1 MTGPPARIERALRG
15 SILDGDDSR
24 QLQFEQLAL
33 VHLRALLRAAVRLAR
48 DVSIAEDL
56 VQEAML
62 RAWRHFDRFQP
73 GTNCKAW
80 LFRIMLNCWSTRHQ
94 QIRQEAIQFFPEQ
107 YAEKTADQRV
117 PSTRFSAEEI
127 QNSIDLLN
135 EDYRTVLI
143 LFAVEG
149 FSCKEIAEILSVPI
163 GTVMSRLSRARAIVK
178 DDLAKREARYMK
190 AKARQ

>member
-1 MTGPPARIERALRG
+1 
-15 SILDGDDSR
+15 
-24 QLQFEQLAL
+24 LQFEQLAL
-33 VHLRALLRAAVRLAR
+33 VHIRALLRAAVRLAR
-48 DVSIAEDL
+48 DVSVAEDL
-56 VQEAML
+56 VQDAML

-94 QIRQEAIQFFPEQ
+94 QVRQEAIQFFPEQ
-107 YAEKTADQRV
+107 YADSIAGERRAV
-117 PSTRFSAEEI
+117 TRFSTEEI
-127 QNSIDLLN
+127 QNAIDLLK

-149 FSCKEIAEILSVPI
+149 FSCKEIAGILGIPI
-163 GTVMSRLSRARAIVK
+163 GTVMSRLSRARSLVK

-190 AKARQ
+190 AKAKL

>member
-1 MTGPPARIERALRG
+1 MRG
-15 SILDGDDSR
+15 SILDGGDSR

-48 DVSIAEDL
+48 DVSVAEDL

-62 RAWRHFDRFQP
+62 RAWRHFDRFEP

-107 YAEKTADQRV
+107 YAERAADQRV
-117 PSTRFSAEEI
+117 PATRFSAEEI

-149 FSCKEIAEILSVPI
+149 FSCKEIAEILAIPI
-163 GTVMSRLSRARAIVK
+163 GTVMSRLSRARAMVK
-178 DDLAKREARYMK
+178 GDLAKREARYMK

>member
-1 MTGPPARIERALRG
+1 LRLRQLVPERG
-15 SILDGDDSR
+15 SILDGGDSR

-48 DVSIAEDL
+48 DASVAEDL

-107 YAEKTADQRV
+107 YADSIGSEQA
-117 PSTRFSAEEI
+117 PATRFTAEEI

-149 FSCKEIAEILSVPI
+149 FSCKEIAEILGVPI
-163 GTVMSRLSRARAIVK
+163 GTVMSRLSRARTQVR

-190 AKARQ
+190 AKARL

>member
-1 MTGPPARIERALRG
+1 MILTAGPLRG
-15 SILDGDDSR
+15 SILDGGDSR

-80 LFRIMLNCWSTRHQ
+80 LFRIMLNCWNTRHQ
-94 QIRQEAIQFFPEQ
+94 QVRQEAIQFFPEQ
-107 YAEKTADQRV
+107 YADNVGREQA
-117 PSTRFSAEEI
+117 PATRFTAEEI

-163 GTVMSRLSRARAIVK
+163 GTVMSRLSRARTQVR
-178 DDLAKREARYMK
+178 DDLARREARYMK
-190 AKARQ
+190 AKARL

>member
-1 MTGPPARIERALRG
+1 MILTAGPLRG
-15 SILDGDDSR
+15 SILDGGDSR

-80 LFRIMLNCWSTRHQ
+80 LFRIMLNCWNTRHQ
-94 QIRQEAIQFFPEQ
+94 QVRQEAIQFFPEQ
-107 YAEKTADQRV
+107 YADNVGREQA
-117 PSTRFSAEEI
+117 PATRFTAEEI

-149 FSCKEIAEILSVPI
+149 FSCKEIAEILGVPI
-163 GTVMSRLSRARAIVK
+163 GTVMSRLSRARTQVR
-178 DDLAKREARYMK
+178 DDLARREARYMK
-190 AKARQ
+190 AKARL

>member
-1 MTGPPARIERALRG
+1 MLLRQLVPQRG
-15 SILDGDDSR
+15 SILDGGDSR

-33 VHLRALLRAAVRLAR
+33 VHLRALLRAAVRLSR
-48 DVSIAEDL
+48 DVSVAEDL

-107 YAEKTADQRV
+107 YADSIGGEQA
-117 PSTRFSAEEI
+117 PATRFSAEEI

-149 FSCKEIAEILSVPI
+149 FSCKEIAEILAVPI
-163 GTVMSRLSRARAIVK
+163 GTVMSRLSRARTQVR

-190 AKARQ
+190 AKARL

>member
-1 MTGPPARIERALRG
+1 M
-15 SILDGDDSR
+15 
-24 QLQFEQLAL
+24 
-33 VHLRALLRAAVRLAR
+33 HLRALLRAAVRLAR
-48 DVSIAEDL
+48 DVSVAEDL

-62 RAWRHFDRFQP
+62 RAWRHFDHFEP

-107 YAEKTADQRV
+107 YAEKAADRRV
-117 PSTRFSAEEI
+117 PATRFSAEEI

-149 FSCKEIAEILSVPI
+149 FSCKEIAEILGIPI
-163 GTVMSRLSRARAIVK
+163 GTVMSRLSRARAMVK

>member
-1 MTGPPARIERALRG
+1 MTARPLRG
-15 SILDGDDSR
+15 SILDGGDSR

-48 DVSIAEDL
+48 DVSTAEDL

-94 QIRQEAIQFFPEQ
+94 QIRQEAVQFFPEQ
-107 YAEKTADQRV
+107 YAECSAGERA
-117 PSTRFSAEEI
+117 PASRFSPEEI
-127 QNSIDLLN
+127 HNSIDLLN

-149 FSCKEIAEILSVPI
+149 FSCKEIAEILGVPI
-163 GTVMSRLSRARAIVK
+163 GTVMSRLSRARTQVR

-190 AKARQ
+190 AKARL

>member
-1 MTGPPARIERALRG
+1 LRG
-15 SILDGDDSR
+15 SILDGGDSR
-24 QLQFEQLAL
+24 HLQFEQLAL

-48 DVSIAEDL
+48 DVSVAEDL

-80 LFRIMLNCWSTRHQ
+80 LFRIMLNCWNTRHQ

-107 YAEKTADQRV
+107 YADNVGAEQA
-117 PSTRFSAEEI
+117 PAMRFSAEEI
-127 QNSIDLLN
+127 QNAIDLLN

-149 FSCKEIAEILSVPI
+149 FSCKEIAEILGVPI
-163 GTVMSRLSRARAIVK
+163 GTVMSRLSRARTQVR

-190 AKARQ
+190 AKARL

>member
-1 MTGPPARIERALRG
+1 M
-15 SILDGDDSR
+15 
-24 QLQFEQLAL
+24 
-33 VHLRALLRAAVRLAR
+33 RLAR
-48 DVSIAEDL
+48 DVATAEDL

-107 YAEKTADQRV
+107 YADNKGAEQPPA
-117 PSTRFSAEEI
+117 TRFTAEEI

-149 FSCKEIAEILSVPI
+149 FSCKEIAEILSLPI
-163 GTVMSRLSRARAIVK
+163 GTVMSRLSRARTQVRS
-178 DDLAKREARYMK
+178 DLTKRETRYMK
-190 AKARQ
+190 AKAKL

>member
-1 MTGPPARIERALRG
+1 
-15 SILDGDDSR
+15 
-24 QLQFEQLAL
+24 

-48 DVSIAEDL
+48 DVSVAEDL

-107 YAEKTADQRV
+107 YAECRAGERAPT
-117 PSTRFSAEEI
+117 TRFSTEEI

-149 FSCKEIAEILSVPI
+149 FSCKEIAEILGIPI
-163 GTVMSRLSRARAIVK
+163 GTVMSRLSRARTMVK

-190 AKARQ
+190 AKARL